1 MVKMAKRD
9 GGRGQGEGPEM
20 QKSGGW
26 LWWVFHCL
34 LVGFLGCFQ
43 SINLQYAYLRSV
55 VRQSGVVGNTCFWQ
69 RCAACCRYVLYRA
82 HLSSSLF
89 HLFSSPSTFTT
100 APLLPGAV
108 IPSPPPLP
116 SNRLCAHL
124 SPCLRLRSNETANK
138 NRVNHSPSFPF
149 TSFLQLIDPSF
160 NNPASSS

>member
-1 MVKMAKRD
+1 ME
-9 GGRGQGEGPEM
+9 GEGRERVQRCRRAGAGPR
-20 QKSGGW
+20 W
-26 LWWVFHCL
+26 WWVFHCL

-43 SINLQYAYLRSV
+43 SINLQYAYLRRV

-69 RCAACCRYVLYRA
+69 RRACCVLPLRFVSYPPLLFSLPSFFFLLPSPPLPFFQA
-82 HLSSSLF
+82 LSS
-89 HLFSSPSTFTT
+89 PRR
-100 APLLPGAV
+100 
-108 IPSPPPLP
+108 PPLP